1 MPHAVFGTF
10 GVSLIVETQ
19 KFLKTHVQDERLYT
33 KWVMYLN
40 NMLRPRHKMLSTLM
54 LYSTTKC
61 QSRCKHCSIWQK
73 PVEHL
78 SFKDIREI
86 MRSKCLSQH
95 TVVGLEGGEFLLHP
109 EADVIMEWF
118 KENHPNYTLLS
129 NCLNPQ
135 KVIDAVRKFHPAHLY
150 VSLDGDKETYKSMRG
165 CNGHDKVIEVVKAV
179 RDEVP
184 VSLMFCLSPWNSF
197 SDMRYVIEVA
207 KEYDID
213 VRIGIYGTMDFF
225 DTTAELLSVDFENYI
240 QDIPQNIHDTEE
252 NFDFVALYEE
262 WRNGNLKLRCQS
274 IFSELVIHSN
284 GDVPL
289 CQNLDVKLGNIHTH
303 SLDDIFNSRF
313 AHKEQCR
320 YSKECNACWINFH
333 RKYDLILL
341 RNLER
346 FLPKKLIQ
354 VVYGKYQWTNNVNE
368 TYREYINRI
377 NS

>member
-1 MPHAVFGTF
+1 
-10 GVSLIVETQ
+10 
-19 KFLKTHVQDERLYT
+19 
-33 KWVMYLN
+33 MYLN
-40 NMLRPRHKMLSTLM
+40 NMLRPRHKMLSMLM

-86 MRSKCLSQH
+86 IRSKCISQH

-184 VSLMFCLSPWNSF
+184 ISLMFCLSPWNSF

-262 WRNGNLKLRCQS
+262 WRNGNLRLRCQS

-346 FLPKKLIQ
+346 FLLKKLIQ